1 MRRFLTP
8 LIACASLALSAQAPE
23 PTRLAL
29 FSMRDF
35 IGNSVKARKVYAEL
49 EVLQKQL
56 MDKLQAKQAEG
67 QKLNQQLQSTS
78 ISDEGKVQ
86 IQKQLRD
93 LEFEFKKMQEDA
105 QADSQKVQQKVMKAL
120 NDLADPVVRALA
132 TEQKLQIILSAEN
145 SPIVWAQEKWDTA
158 FTLEVA
164 KRLDAAEGA
173 AAPAAP
179 AAKKPAAA
187 PAKKP

>member
-23 PTRLAL
+23 PTRVAL
-29 FSMRDF
+29 FSMREF

-56 MDKLQAKQAEG
+56 MDKLQAKQSEG

-78 ISDEGKVQ
+78 ISEEGKVQ
-86 IQKQLRD
+86 LQKQLRD
-93 LEFEFKKMQEDA
+93 LEFEFKKLQEDS
-105 QADSQKVQQKVMKAL
+105 QADAQKIQQKVMKAL
-120 NDLADPVVRALA
+120 NDLADPVVKALA
-132 TEQKLQIILSAEN
+132 TEQKLQLILSAEN
-145 SPIVWAQEKWDTA
+145 SPIVWAEEKWASA

-164 KRLDAAEGA
+164 RRLDAADGA
-173 AAPAAP
+173 GAP
-179 AAKKPAAA
+179 AAKPAEKKPA

>member
-8 LIACASLALSAQAPE
+8 LIACASLALSAQVPE
-23 PTRLAL
+23 PTRMAL
-29 FSMRDF
+29 FSMREF

-67 QKLNQQLQSTS
+67 QKLNAQLQSTS

-105 QADSQKVQQKVMKAL
+105 QTDSQKVQQKVMKAL
-120 NDLADPVVRALA
+120 NDLADPVVKALA
-132 TEQKLQIILSAEN
+132 SEQKLQVILSAEN
-145 SPIVWAQEKWDTA
+145 SPIVWAQENWASA

-164 KRLDAAEGA
+164 KRLDAADGA
-173 AAPAAP
+173 PAPAAP

>member
-8 LIACASLALSAQAPE
+8 LIVCASLALSAQIPE
-23 PTRLAL
+23 PTRIAV

-93 LEFEFKKMQEDA
+93 LEFEFKKLQEDA

-120 NDLADPVVRALA
+120 NDLADPVVKALA
-132 TEQKLQIILSAEN
+132 TEQKLQLILSAEN
-145 SPIVWAQEKWDTA
+145 SPIVWAQENWATA

-164 KRLDAAEGA
+164 KRLDAADG
-173 AAPAAP
+173 AAP
-179 AAKKPAAA
+179 AAKPAEKKPA

>member
-8 LIACASLALSAQAPE
+8 LIACASLALSAQVPE
-23 PTRLAL
+23 PTRMAL

-49 EVLQKQL
+49 EVVQKQL
-56 MDKLQAKQAEG
+56 MDKLQAKQTEG
-67 QKLNQQLQSTS
+67 QKLQAQAQSTS
-78 ISDEGKVQ
+78 ISEDGKVQ

-93 LEFEFKKMQEDA
+93 LEFEFKKLQEDA
-105 QADSQKVQQKVMKAL
+105 QADAQKVQQKVMKAL
-120 NDLADPVVRALA
+120 NDLADPIVKALA
-132 TEQKLQIILSAEN
+132 KEQKLQVIISAEN
-145 SPIVWAQEKWDTA
+145 SPIVWADETWASA

-164 KRLDAAEGA
+164 KRLDGSD
-173 AAPAAP
+173 AAPAAAPKP
-179 AAKKPAAA
+179 AEKKPA